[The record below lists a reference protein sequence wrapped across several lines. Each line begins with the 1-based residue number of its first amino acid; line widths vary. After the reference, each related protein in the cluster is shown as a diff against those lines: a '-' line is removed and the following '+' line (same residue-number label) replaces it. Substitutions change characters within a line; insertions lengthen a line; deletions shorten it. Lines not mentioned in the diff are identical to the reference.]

1 MWAIL
6 FQFYSKK
13 WDLYKNI
20 TMEIFNNEIKDFI
33 NNLIEEKLPILKE
46 NTDFKEKYLRLSD
59 AMDELDKTLSKNQKE
74 LFDEIVDLFYAT
86 EKYYFTL
93 SYSLGLKYGEDLKKI

>member
-1 MWAIL
+1 
-6 FQFYSKK
+6 
-13 WDLYKNI
+13 
-20 TMEIFNNEIKDFI
+20 MEIFNNEIKDFI
-33 NNLIEEKLPILKE
+33 NNLVEEKLPILKE

>member
-1 MWAIL
+1 MKGDSYIIR
-6 FQFYSKK
+6 
-13 WDLYKNI
+13 NI
-20 TMEIFNNEIKDFI
+20 IMEIFNNETKDFI
-33 NNLIEEKLPILKE
+33 SNFVEEKLPILKE

>member
-1 MWAIL
+1 
-6 FQFYSKK
+6 
-13 WDLYKNI
+13 
-20 TMEIFNNEIKDFI
+20 MEIFNNEIKDFI

-74 LFDEIVDLFYAT
+74 LFDEIVDLFYET

>member
-1 MWAIL
+1 
-6 FQFYSKK
+6 
-13 WDLYKNI
+13 
-20 TMEIFNNEIKDFI
+20 MEIFNNEIKDFI
-33 NNLIEEKLPILKE
+33 NNLIEEKLTILKE

>member
-1 MWAIL
+1 
-6 FQFYSKK
+6 
-13 WDLYKNI
+13 
-20 TMEIFNNEIKDFI
+20 MEIFNNEIKDFI
-33 NNLIEEKLPILKE
+33 SNLIEKKLPILKE

-93 SYSLGLKYGEDLKKI
+93 SYSLGLKYGQDLKKI

>member
-1 MWAIL
+1 
-6 FQFYSKK
+6 
-13 WDLYKNI
+13 
-20 TMEIFNNEIKDFI
+20 MEIFNNEIKDFI

-59 AMDELDKTLSKNQKE
+59 AMDELDKTLSKNQKD
-74 LFDEIVDLFYAT
+74 LFDEIVDLFYET

>member
-1 MWAIL
+1 
-6 FQFYSKK
+6 
-13 WDLYKNI
+13 
-20 TMEIFNNEIKDFI
+20 MEIFNNEIKDFI

>member
-1 MWAIL
+1 
-6 FQFYSKK
+6 
-13 WDLYKNI
+13 
-20 TMEIFNNEIKDFI
+20 MEIFNNEIKDFI
-33 NNLIEEKLPILKE
+33 SNLIEKKLPILKE

-93 SYSLGLKYGEDLKKI
+93 SYSLGLKYGQDLKKYK